1 MLLYLDRLFV
11 CLFIFFVYWSIY
23 DIFDFKFMISTAIG
37 MRLMESTDRPANGTH
52 GKRMVSKLIYF
63 RLFYFISQAPQVVD
77 SEKKF

>member
-1 MLLYLDRLFV
+1 
-11 CLFIFFVYWSIY
+11 
-23 DIFDFKFMISTAIG
+23 MISTAIG

-52 GKRMVSKLIYF
+52 GKRMVFKLIYF